1 MRLFTRNH
9 AELENYNVAT
19 KLSSRFHGC
28 ALLAA
33 GLLTSFNG
41 AAAYPERPIRLI
53 VPLAANGAMD
63 TVARSLAIKLSE
75 SLGQTVV
82 VDNRGGGGGSVGAEL
97 VRFAAPDGYTIMTI
111 SASSVVH
118 PLMYKADYDAVR
130 DFAPITQLTSQP
142 HLIVVNPSVP
152 AKTLV
157 ELIAYAKSN
166 PNKLNYASAGNGSLI
181 HLTGELFKFATG
193 TEMTH
198 IPYKGIGAAYP
209 DLIGGQI
216 QLTFGSIISALPQV
230 RAGRLRGLA
239 VTGSKRAKPLPDVPS
254 AAEVGVKGFVMTQW
268 YGALAP
274 AKTPQPI
281 IDRLNVEIRKAID
294 NPAVLS
300 RLIDDGA
307 EAMPGT
313 PQQFR
318 DHLIAERN
326 KWAAVIKQA
335 KIKGD

>member
-1 MRLFTRNH
+1 MRGSAVNKFLH
-9 AELENYNVAT
+9 GIVCAAT
-19 KLSSRFHGC
+19 LQSTF
-28 ALLAA
+28 AI
-33 GLLTSFNG
+33 

-63 TVARSLAIKLSE
+63 TVARGLAIKLTE

-97 VRFAAPDGYTIMTI
+97 ARFAAPDGYTVLMI
-111 SASSVVH
+111 SASSVIH
-118 PLMYKADYDAVR
+118 PLMYKAEYDAVR
-130 DFAPITQLTSQP
+130 DFAPVTQVTSQP
-142 HLIVVNPSVP
+142 YLVVVNPAVP
-152 AKTLV
+152 VKTLN
-157 ELIAYAKSN
+157 ELIAYAKAN

-181 HLTGELFKFATG
+181 HLTGELFKFVTG

-209 DLIGGQI
+209 DLIGGQV

-230 RAGRLRGLA
+230 RAGRLRALA
-239 VTGSKRAKPLPDVPS
+239 VTGAKRAKPLPDVPS
-254 AAEVGVKGFVMTQW
+254 ASEVGVKGFVMTQW
-268 YGALAP
+268 YGMLLP
-274 AKTPQPI
+274 AKTPQAV
-281 IDRLNVEIRKAID
+281 IDRLNGDIKKALD
-294 NPAVLS
+294 NPAVLA
-300 RLIDDGA
+300 RLTDDGA

-326 KWAAVIKQA
+326 KWAGVIKQA

>member
-1 MRLFTRNH
+1 MIFSLRVYFCSVL
-9 AELENYNVAT
+9 AAA
-19 KLSSRFHGC
+19 C

-33 GLLTSFNG
+33 FAG
-41 AAAYPERPIRLI
+41 AASYPERPIRLI

-63 TVARSLAIKLSE
+63 TVARSLAIRLSE

-97 VRFAAPDGYTIMTI
+97 VRFAAPDGYTIMMI

-118 PLMYKADYDAVR
+118 PLMYKAEYDAVR

-152 AKTLV
+152 AKSLV
-157 ELIAYAKSN
+157 ELIAYAKAN

-239 VTGSKRAKPLPDVPS
+239 VTGAKRAKPLPDVPS
-254 AAEVGVKGFVMTQW
+254 ASEVGVKGFVMTQW

-281 IDRLNVEIRKAID
+281 IDRLNAEMRKAID

-307 EAMPGT
+307 EAVPGT

-318 DHLIAERN
+318 DHLIAERS
-326 KWAAVIKQA
+326 KWAGVIKQA

>member
-1 MRLFTRNH
+1 MPFTG
-9 AELENYNVAT
+9 A
-19 KLSSRFHGC
+19 
-28 ALLAA
+28 
-33 GLLTSFNG
+33 
-41 AAAYPERPIRLI
+41 AAAYPERPIRMI

-63 TVARSLAIKLSE
+63 TVARSLAIKLTE
-75 SLGQTVV
+75 GLGQTVV
-82 VDNRGGGGGSVGAEL
+82 VDNRGGGGGSVGAEIA
-97 VRFAAPDGYTIMTI
+97 RFAAPDGYTFITI
-111 SASSVVH
+111 SASSVIH
-118 PLMYKADYDAVR
+118 PLMYKAEFDAVR
-130 DFAPITQLTSQP
+130 DFAAVTQLTSQP

-152 AKTLV
+152 VKTLP
-157 ELIAYAKSN
+157 ELIAYAKAN

-181 HLTGELFKFATG
+181 HLTGELFKYVTG

-239 VTGSKRAKPLPDVPS
+239 VTGAKRAKPLPDVPY
-254 AAEVGVKGFVMTQW
+254 AGEVGVKGFVMTQW
-268 YGALAP
+268 YGVLAP
-274 AKTPQPI
+274 AKTPPAI
-281 IDRLNVEIRKAID
+281 IDRMNAEIRKALD

-300 RLIDDGA
+300 RLTDDGA
-307 EAMPGT
+307 EAMAGT

-318 DHLIAERN
+318 DHLIAERD
-326 KWAAVIKQA
+326 KWAGVIQRS

>member
-1 MRLFTRNH
+1 MNKLIVLLLGAGALH
-9 AELENYNVAT
+9 AAQGY
-19 KLSSRFHGC
+19 
-28 ALLAA
+28 
-33 GLLTSFNG
+33 

-97 VRFAAPDGYTIMTI
+97 VRFATPDGYTIIMI
-111 SASSVVH
+111 SASSVIH

-130 DFAPITQLTSQP
+130 DFSAVTQVTSQP
-142 HLIVVNPSVP
+142 YLVVVNPAVP
-152 AKTLV
+152 VKTLL
-157 ELIAYAKSN
+157 EMISYAKAN

-181 HLTGELFKFATG
+181 HLTGELFKSVTG

-230 RAGRLRGLA
+230 RAGRLRALA
-239 VTGSKRAKPLPDVPS
+239 VTGQKRAKPLPDVPS

-268 YGALAP
+268 YGVQAP
-274 AKTPQPI
+274 AKTAQPVI
-281 IDRLNVEIRKAID
+281 ERLNREIHRALD

-318 DHLIAERN
+318 DHLIAERT

>member
-1 MRLFTRNH
+1 MRRPKIIVFVMTPAKLFPLRVLT
-9 AELENYNVAT
+9 AIAI
-19 KLSSRFHGC
+19 
-28 ALLAA
+28 ALHIPTA
-33 GLLTSFNG
+33 G
-41 AAAYPERPIRLI
+41 AAAYPERPIRMI

-111 SASSVVH
+111 SASSVIH

-130 DFAPITQLTSQP
+130 DFAAITQLTSQP

-152 AKTLV
+152 VKTLP
-157 ELIAYAKSN
+157 ELIAYAKAN

-181 HLTGELFKFATG
+181 HLTGELFKYVTG

-239 VTGSKRAKPLPDVPS
+239 VTGPKRAKPLPDVPS
-254 AAEVGVKGFVMTQW
+254 ATEVGVKGFVMTQW
-268 YGALAP
+268 YGVLAP

-281 IDRLNVEIRKAID
+281 IDRLNAEIRKAID
-294 NPAVLS
+294 NPVVLS
-300 RLIDDGA
+300 RLTDDGA
-307 EAMPGT
+307 EALTST

-326 KWAAVIKQA
+326 KWAGVIKQA

>member
-1 MRLFTRNH
+1 MRAYAVNKAFVTILFGT
-9 AELENYNVAT
+9 AVLFA
-19 KLSSRFHGC
+19 
-28 ALLAA
+28 AAA
-33 GLLTSFNG
+33 G
-41 AAAYPERPIRLI
+41 AAGYPERPIRLI

-97 VRFAAPDGYTIMTI
+97 VRFAAPDGYTILMI
-111 SASSVVH
+111 SASSVIH
-118 PLMYKADYDAVR
+118 PLMYKAEYDAVR
-130 DFAPITQLTSQP
+130 DFAAVTQVTSQP
-142 HLIVVNPSVP
+142 HLIVINPAVP
-152 AKTLV
+152 VKTLN
-157 ELIAYAKSN
+157 ELIVYAKAN

-181 HLTGELFKFATG
+181 HLTGELFKVVTG

-230 RAGRLRGLA
+230 RAGRLRALA
-239 VTGSKRAKPLPDVPS
+239 VTGAKRAKPVPDVPS
-254 AAEVGVKGFVMTQW
+254 ATEVGVKGFVMTQW
-268 YGALAP
+268 YGVLTPVKVAP
-274 AKTPQPI
+274 AI
-281 IDRLNVEIRKAID
+281 IERLNREIHKALE
-294 NPAVLS
+294 NPGVLS

-307 EAMPGT
+307 EAQPST

-318 DHLIAERN
+318 DHLIAERD
-326 KWAAVIKQA
+326 KWAGVIKQA

>member
-1 MRLFTRNH
+1 MQVYAVN
-9 AELENYNVAT
+9 
-19 KLSSRFHGC
+19 KLI
-28 ALLAA
+28 ALLLGA
-33 GLLTSFNG
+33 GALQG
-41 AAAYPERPIRLI
+41 AQGCAAAYPERPIRLI

-97 VRFAAPDGYTIMTI
+97 VRFAAPDGYTIIMI
-111 SASSVVH
+111 SASSVIH

-130 DFAPITQLTSQP
+130 DFSAVTQVTSQP
-142 HLIVVNPSVP
+142 YLVVVNPAVP
-152 AKTLV
+152 VKTLL
-157 ELIAYAKSN
+157 EMISYAKAN

-181 HLTGELFKFATG
+181 HLTGELFKSVTG

-230 RAGRLRGLA
+230 RAGRLRALA
-239 VTGSKRAKPLPDVPS
+239 VTGQKRAKPLPDVPS

-268 YGALAP
+268 YGVQAP
-274 AKTPQPI
+274 AKTAQPVI
-281 IDRLNVEIRKAID
+281 ERLNREIHRALD

>member
-1 MRLFTRNH
+1 MRGYEVSKFF
-9 AELENYNVAT
+9 
-19 KLSSRFHGC
+19 KLVVC
-28 ALLAA
+28 AFALQTMPA
-33 GLLTSFNG
+33 N

-63 TVARSLAIKLSE
+63 TVARGLAIKLSE
-75 SLGQTVV
+75 GLGQTVV

-97 VRFAAPDGYTIMTI
+97 VRFAAPDGYTIIMI
-111 SASSVVH
+111 SASSVIH

-130 DFAPITQLTSQP
+130 DFAAVTQVTSQP
-142 HLIVVNPSVP
+142 YLVVVHPSIPV
-152 AKTLV
+152 KTLN
-157 ELIAYAKSN
+157 ELIAYAKAN

-181 HLTGELFKFATG
+181 HLTGELFKFVTG

-230 RAGRLRGLA
+230 RAGRLRALA
-239 VTGSKRAKPLPDVPS
+239 VTGPKRAKPLPDVPS
-254 AAEVGVKGFVMTQW
+254 ASEVGVKGFVMTQW
-268 YGALAP
+268 YGVQGP
-274 AKTPQPI
+274 AKMPQAVI
-281 IDRLNVEIRKAID
+281 ERLNSEIRKALD

-307 EAMPGT
+307 EAQPGT
-313 PQQFR
+313 PQQFH

-326 KWAAVIKQA
+326 KWAGVIKQA

>member
-1 MRLFTRNH
+1 MRGSAVNKFLH
-9 AELENYNVAT
+9 GIVCAAT
-19 KLSSRFHGC
+19 LQSTF
-28 ALLAA
+28 AI
-33 GLLTSFNG
+33 

-63 TVARSLAIKLSE
+63 TVARGLAIKLTE

-97 VRFAAPDGYTIMTI
+97 ARFAAPDGYTVLMI
-111 SASSVVH
+111 SASSVIH
-118 PLMYKADYDAVR
+118 PLMYKAEYDAVR
-130 DFAPITQLTSQP
+130 DFAPVTQVTSQP
-142 HLIVVNPSVP
+142 YLVVVNPAVP
-152 AKTLV
+152 VKTLN
-157 ELIAYAKSN
+157 ELIAYAKAN

-181 HLTGELFKFATG
+181 HLTGELFKFVTG

-198 IPYKGIGAAYP
+198 IPYKGIGDAYP
-209 DLIGGQI
+209 DLIGGQV

-230 RAGRLRGLA
+230 RAGRLRALA
-239 VTGSKRAKPLPDVPS
+239 VTGAKRAKPLPDVPS
-254 AAEVGVKGFVMTQW
+254 ASEVGVKGFVMTQW
-268 YGALAP
+268 YGMLLP
-274 AKTPQPI
+274 AKTPQAV
-281 IDRLNVEIRKAID
+281 IDRLNGDIKKALD
-294 NPAVLS
+294 NPAVLA
-300 RLIDDGA
+300 RLTDDGA

-326 KWAAVIKQA
+326 KWAGVIKQA

>member
-1 MRLFTRNH
+1 MRGYEVSKFFKLVVCAFALQTMPAN
-9 AELENYNVAT
+9 AAT
-19 KLSSRFHGC
+19 
-28 ALLAA
+28 
-33 GLLTSFNG
+33 
-41 AAAYPERPIRLI
+41 YPERPIRLI

-63 TVARSLAIKLSE
+63 TVARSLAIKLTE
-75 SLGQTVV
+75 GLGQTVV

-97 VRFAAPDGYTIMTI
+97 VRFAAPDGYTIIMI
-111 SASSVVH
+111 SASSVIH

-130 DFAPITQLTSQP
+130 DFAAVTQVTSQP
-142 HLIVVNPSVP
+142 YLVVVHPSIPV
-152 AKTLV
+152 KTLN
-157 ELIAYAKSN
+157 ELIAYAKAN

-181 HLTGELFKFATG
+181 HLTGELFKFVTG

-230 RAGRLRGLA
+230 RAGRLRALA
-239 VTGSKRAKPLPDVPS
+239 VTGPKRAKPLPDVPS

-268 YGALAP
+268 YGVQGP
-274 AKTPQPI
+274 AKMPQAVI
-281 IDRLNVEIRKAID
+281 ERLNSEIRKALD

-307 EAMPGT
+307 EAQPGT
-313 PQQFR
+313 PQQFH

-326 KWAAVIKQA
+326 KWAGVIKQA

>member
-1 MRLFTRNH
+1 MRGYEVSKFF
-9 AELENYNVAT
+9 
-19 KLSSRFHGC
+19 KLVVC
-28 ALLAA
+28 AFALQKMPA
-33 GLLTSFNG
+33 N

-63 TVARSLAIKLSE
+63 TVARGLAIKLSE
-75 SLGQTVV
+75 GLGQTVV

-97 VRFAAPDGYTIMTI
+97 VRFAAPDGYTIIMI
-111 SASSVVH
+111 SASSVIH

-130 DFAPITQLTSQP
+130 DFAAVTQVTSQP
-142 HLIVVNPSVP
+142 YLVVVHPSIPV
-152 AKTLV
+152 KTLN
-157 ELIAYAKSN
+157 ELIAYAKAN

-181 HLTGELFKFATG
+181 HLTGELFKFVTG

-230 RAGRLRGLA
+230 RAGRLRALA
-239 VTGSKRAKPLPDVPS
+239 VTGPKRAKPLPDVPS

-268 YGALAP
+268 YGVQGP
-274 AKTPQPI
+274 AKMPQAVI
-281 IDRLNVEIRKAID
+281 ERLNSEIRKALD

-307 EAMPGT
+307 EAQPGT
-313 PQQFR
+313 PQQFH

-326 KWAAVIKQA
+326 KWAGVIKQA

>member
-1 MRLFTRNH
+1 MRGYEVSKFF
-9 AELENYNVAT
+9 
-19 KLSSRFHGC
+19 KLVVC
-28 ALLAA
+28 AFALQTMPA
-33 GLLTSFNG
+33 N

-63 TVARSLAIKLSE
+63 TVARSLAIKLTE
-75 SLGQTVV
+75 GLGQTVV

-97 VRFAAPDGYTIMTI
+97 VRFAAPDGYTIIMI
-111 SASSVVH
+111 SASSVIH

-130 DFAPITQLTSQP
+130 DFSAVTQVTSQP
-142 HLIVVNPSVP
+142 YLVVVHPSIPV
-152 AKTLV
+152 KTLN
-157 ELIAYAKSN
+157 ELIAYAKAN

-181 HLTGELFKFATG
+181 HLTGELFKFVTG

-230 RAGRLRGLA
+230 RAGRLRALA
-239 VTGSKRAKPLPDVPS
+239 VTGPKRAKPLPDVPS

-268 YGALAP
+268 YGVQGP
-274 AKTPQPI
+274 AKMPQAVI
-281 IDRLNVEIRKAID
+281 ERLNSEIRKALD

-307 EAMPGT
+307 EAQPGT
-313 PQQFR
+313 PQQFH

-326 KWAAVIKQA
+326 KWAGVIKQA

>member
-1 MRLFTRNH
+1 MRGYEVSKFF
-9 AELENYNVAT
+9 
-19 KLSSRFHGC
+19 KLVVC
-28 ALLAA
+28 AFALQKMPA
-33 GLLTSFNG
+33 N

-63 TVARSLAIKLSE
+63 TVARGLAIKLSE
-75 SLGQTVV
+75 GLGQTVV

-97 VRFAAPDGYTIMTI
+97 VRFAAPDGYTIIMI
-111 SASSVVH
+111 SASSVIH

-130 DFAPITQLTSQP
+130 DFAAVTQVTSQP
-142 HLIVVNPSVP
+142 YLVVVHPSIPV
-152 AKTLV
+152 KTLN
-157 ELIAYAKSN
+157 ELIAYAKAN

-181 HLTGELFKFATG
+181 HLTGELFKFVTG

-230 RAGRLRGLA
+230 RAGRLRALA
-239 VTGSKRAKPLPDVPS
+239 VTGPKRAKPLPDVPS
-254 AAEVGVKGFVMTQW
+254 ASEVGVKGFVMTQW
-268 YGALAP
+268 YGVQGP
-274 AKTPQPI
+274 AKMPQAVI
-281 IDRLNVEIRKAID
+281 ERLNSEIRKALD

-307 EAMPGT
+307 EAQPGT
-313 PQQFR
+313 PQQFH

-326 KWAAVIKQA
+326 KWAGVIKQA

>member
-1 MRLFTRNH
+1 MHKFL
-9 AELENYNVAT
+9 LAT
-19 KLSSRFHGC
+19 S
-28 ALLAA
+28 ALLFA
-33 GLLTSFNG
+33 GTTA

-75 SLGQTVV
+75 GLGQTVV

-97 VRFAAPDGYTIMTI
+97 VRYAAPDGYTLIMM
-111 SASSVVH
+111 SASSVIH

-130 DFAPITQLTSQP
+130 DFAAVTQVTSQP
-142 HLIVVNPSVP
+142 FLVVVNPAVP
-152 AKTLV
+152 VKTLS
-157 ELIAYAKSN
+157 ELIAYAKAN

-181 HLTGELFKFATG
+181 HLTGELFKSVTA

-209 DLIGGQI
+209 DLIGGQV
-216 QLTFGSIISALPQV
+216 QLSFASIISAMPQV
-230 RAGRLRGLA
+230 RANRLRALA
-239 VTGSKRAKPLPDVPS
+239 VTGPKRAKPLPDIPT
-254 AAEVGVKGFVMTQW
+254 ATETGVKGFAVTQW
-268 YGALAP
+268 YGVQVP
-274 AKTPQPI
+274 AKTPQSI
-281 IDRLNVEIRKAID
+281 IERLNREIHKALD
-294 NPAVLS
+294 NPGVLA

-307 EAMPGT
+307 EALPGT

-318 DHLIAERN
+318 DHLLAERS
-326 KWAAVIKQA
+326 KWAGVIKQA